1 MIFIASIVLTWFD
14 FIAKCE
20 LSGRRVCTY
29 PCWRPFNIRIPR
41 RLHLSNV
48 VHSHTCIQIDKTRRK
63 VVSTKVSCAPPYC
76 VLRRRCDVCCAANK
90 IYDDASCGPSI
101 LIIAWSVSSMRLS
114 DIYYNLTLKI
124 FILGRIKVG
133 SSIRYACCI
142 VRTTIRATTGA
153 QRRHSAIWHKT
164 SSNNYRFYAHHFAV
178 FVIKLIEKM
187 SA

>member
-1 MIFIASIVLTWFD
+1 MV
-14 FIAKCE
+14 
-20 LSGRRVCTY
+20 RV
-29 PCWRPFNIRIPR
+29 
-41 RLHLSNV
+41 
-48 VHSHTCIQIDKTRRK
+48 
-63 VVSTKVSCAPPYC
+63 
-76 VLRRRCDVCCAANK
+76 ANK

-101 LIIAWSVSSMRLS
+101 LIIAWSVSSIYARLS

-124 FILGRIKVG
+124 FILGRIKG
-133 SSIRYACCI
+133 KNSAYALCAYAYGCI
-142 VRTTIRATTGA
+142 VTTTIRATTGA